1 MHAVG
6 FPEGKETTVETGSER
21 EKINKDKE
29 PFFKTR
35 ENFRATEL
43 KKWRWLYHILPGGA
57 GEILPS
63 SFIHFSIYL
72 AQYVKTEYLYKGAAI
87 WTAI

>member
-1 MHAVG
+1 MHAAG

-35 ENFRATEL
+35 ENFRATE
-43 KKWRWLYHILPGGA
+43 
-57 GEILPS
+57 
-63 SFIHFSIYL
+63 
-72 AQYVKTEYLYKGAAI
+72 
-87 WTAI
+87 